1 MDRTRLNRMIFGEP
15 MPDKNDPKYKER
27 YEREKELGARFAEK
41 VGINYLAVK
50 LHTWGNA
57 HKKAFIAIFIGLP
70 LLLLCCNLASLI
82 YHYNAYQNEKRV
94 TAVELVD
101 KALKQE
107 QLKNR

>member
-27 YEREKELGARFAEK
+27 YEREKELGARFA
-41 VGINYLAVK
+41 K

-70 LLLLCCNLASLI
+70 LVLLCCNLASLI

-107 QLKNR
+107 HLKHR